1 MIVSG
6 AATQQK
12 PFQLSEARGS
22 DLLQRPGSDL
32 LYWGE
37 VQESRHQ
44 SNKLVSASNNIFF
57 VTLLSV
63 SWIYFS

>member
-22 DLLQRPGSDL
+22 DLLQQPGLGSPL
-32 LYWGE
+32 WGE
-37 VQESRHQ
+37 CAVITSSVKYKVVSVSDNIFLSSYFCGQES
-44 SNKLVSASNNIFF
+44 F
-57 VTLLSV
+57 
-63 SWIYFS
+63 